1 LIKLRI
7 LIKSALDWRHRFC
20 CTSVNPKDMA
30 KMAFSFHQPRIF
42 SNTKKERRQSSDH
55 RPSFIW

>member
-7 LIKSALDWRHRFC
+7 LIKSALDWRRRIC
-20 CTSVNPKDMA
+20 CTSVKTRSMA
-30 KMAFSFHQPRIF
+30 KKAFSFHQPSIF
-42 SNTKKERRQSSDH
+42 PNTKKEGRQSSDH